1 MKLAEALK
9 IAEEV
14 QGWLAPYCEPNRC
27 EICGS
32 IRRRKAEVGDVEL
45 LCVPNPLRATFGYR
59 IMNGVDQKLDEL
71 LQEGALDCRRTQNGQ
86 TVYGIKNKLLV
97 HVASGFPVDIFSTT
111 ETNWWMS
118 LVIRTGPKESNI
130 KLAMAAKQKSWKLN
144 AYGSGY
150 TCYDL
155 CTGEE
160 QGHVTCHSER
170 EVFESVG
177 LDYKEPWER

>member
-1 MKLAEALK
+1 MKLAEAVK

-14 QGWLAPYCEPNRC
+14 QGWLSPYCEPNRC

-32 IRRRKAEVGDVEL
+32 IRRRKEEVGDVEL

-97 HVASGFPVDIFSTT
+97 HVASGFPIDIFSTT
-111 ETNWWMS
+111 EECWAMS
-118 LVIRTGPKESNI
+118 LVIRSGPKESNI
-130 KLAMAAKQKSWKLN
+130 RLAMAAKEKGWTLKP
-144 AYGSGY
+144 YGKGY
-150 TCYDL
+150 EFLDGW
-155 CTGEE
+155 GEPALL
-160 QGHVTCHSER
+160 VCDTER
-170 EVFESVG
+170 DVFEAVG
-177 LDYKEPWER
+177 LKYKEPWER